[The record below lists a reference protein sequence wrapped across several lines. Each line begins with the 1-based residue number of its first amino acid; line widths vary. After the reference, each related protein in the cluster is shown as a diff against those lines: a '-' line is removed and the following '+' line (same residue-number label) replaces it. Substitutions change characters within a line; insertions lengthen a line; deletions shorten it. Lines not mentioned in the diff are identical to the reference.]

1 VKGDITTHTGDII
14 LQDKSIV
21 GGDITIKRSHNRKRR
36 HRTLDIKIS
45 DGSVVKGDIIVKDD
59 DLKVKVFLSGGGK
72 VEGTIANAE
81 VVNQ

>member
-1 VKGDITTHTGDII
+1 MGDIRTHTGDIT
-14 LQDKSIV
+14 LQAKSTV
-21 GGDITIKRSHNRKRR
+21 EGDITIKRSRSRKHRY
-36 HRTLDIKIS
+36 RTLDITIS

-72 VEGTIANAE
+72 VEGTIINAE